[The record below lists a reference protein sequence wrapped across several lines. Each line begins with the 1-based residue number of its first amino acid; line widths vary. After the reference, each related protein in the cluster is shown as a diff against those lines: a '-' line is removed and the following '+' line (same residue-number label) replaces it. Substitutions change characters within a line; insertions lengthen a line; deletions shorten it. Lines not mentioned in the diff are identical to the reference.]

1 MTDPDE
7 PIDIELV
14 RSRLPSGWTVESDGE
29 RAIYGYPFDAET
41 ATFPDPAELLA
52 SFGIRQ
58 TGELWTAVWLEPNAR
73 RGGRHEPTDH
83 VTGLKERCIEWVSEK
98 ADSLEEFN
106 NE

>member
-7 PIDIELV
+7 PTDTELV
-14 RSRLPSGWTVESDGE
+14 QSQLPDGWSVEPDGE

-41 ATFPDPAELLA
+41 AAFPDPAELPA

-73 RGGRHEPTDH
+73 HGGRHELVDH
-83 VTGLKERCIEWVSEK
+83 VTGLKERCIEWVAEQ
-98 ADSLEEFN
+98 ANDLEESSN
-106 NE
+106 G